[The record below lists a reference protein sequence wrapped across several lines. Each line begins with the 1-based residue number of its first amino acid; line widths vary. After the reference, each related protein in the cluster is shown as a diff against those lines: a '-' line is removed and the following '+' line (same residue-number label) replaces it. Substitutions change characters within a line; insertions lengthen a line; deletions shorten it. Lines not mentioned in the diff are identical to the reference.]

1 MITLTKLAQLDQLN
15 ELETQETVWEWVLE
29 NFHGVWANQD
39 HYLDSA
45 TDYERG
51 LMRDVDILRLPL
63 TLRETLD
70 VG

>member
-1 MITLTKLAQLDQLN
+1 MITLTKLAQFGQLN
-15 ELETQETVWEWVLE
+15 EIETQETIWEWVLE
-29 NFHGVWANQD
+29 NFHGVWVNED

-45 TDYERG
+45 TDYEHG
-51 LMRDVDILRLPL
+51 LMKTVDILRLPL